1 MRAVATRRSD
11 ISCWPGPAAAAKGG
25 RSIAAL
31 VTEPPPVRSGSR
43 AAPGTLQGRFRSA
56 RGAARPDGARRRGR
70 TVTEGAA
77 GITIGGSRTPR
88 LIGRDSPA
96 SPYDPAT
103 RERRDAAA
111 SARCLVWMTS
121 RARAR
126 VPFHRS
132 IRRSNRS
139 IRRSWRFTRR
149 SMRRSCR
156 SILRSCRR
164 CIPRVC
170 IRMMAPSANLAAWRA
185 GRGVVTTAALAP
197 FLVCWTSPS
206 PRPSHRPSGAARAR
220 RPWPEGIE
228 PSGAEVEE
236 DRTQPHPLGAGND
249 WAAYARPCLGN
260 PHRPDKARDAPAAF
274 R

>member
-1 MRAVATRRSD
+1 MPARPGRGCKRRPLDRRTRHGASSCSIREPSCARDAPGALLERS
-11 ISCWPGPAAAAKGG
+11 
-25 RSIAAL
+25 R
-31 VTEPPPVRSGSR
+31 SR
-43 AAPGTLQGRFRSA
+43 ATGW
-56 RGAARPDGARRRGR
+56 GR
-70 TVTEGAA
+70 TVTEGAV

-96 SPYDPAT
+96 SPHDPAT

-121 RARAR
+121 RARGR
-126 VPFHRS
+126 VPFH
-132 IRRSNRS
+132 RS

-164 CIPRVC
+164 CIPRGC

-197 FLVCWTSPS
+197 FLGRWTLPS
-206 PRPSHRPSGAARAR
+206 PRPSHRLSGAARAR

-236 DRTQPHPLGAGND
+236 DRTQPHPLGAGD
-249 WAAYARPCLGN
+249 DGPPMRGRAWAIRIGRTRLGPRPPPFGRSLI
-260 PHRPDKARDAPAAF
+260 PLM
-274 R
+274 